1 MREGKKI
8 ERTLGLGSE
17 DLAVCHGQLDD
28 FSYVRYLCSVIMRL
42 EQLVP
47 VK

>member
-1 MREGKKI
+1 MREEKKSK
-8 ERTLGLGSE
+8 RTLGLGSE
-17 DLAVCHGQLDD
+17 DWAVCHGQLDD
-28 FSYVRYLCSVIMRL
+28 FGYFRYLCSVIMRL